1 MNWTQEQRDELM
13 LLWDGGRRTFGELA
27 RHFKVTRSSIAGR
40 IRREKKLRGIPSD
53 PAYAH
58 RKPRAYSPTDKK
70 PSMRKDAMLTLPGRA
85 EFVISAFKAPAM
97 TKPDEGQ
104 LASIIDVTG
113 CKWPVKDDPAYVG
126 GVAFCNHHADEGQS
140 YCPYHRAE
148 SVASYSRTLISKT
161 VRSAWHVYNK
171 RAA

>member
-1 MNWTQEQRDELM
+1 MKWTQEQRDELFA
-13 LLWDGGRRTFGELA
+13 LWGFGKRNYSELA
-27 RHFKVTRSSIAGR
+27 KHFGVTKNAIVGR
-40 IRREKKLRGIPSD
+40 MRREKEARGIPCDDKYSHRRPSNTD
-53 PAYAH
+53 KPKK
-58 RKPRAYSPTDKK
+58 RKP
-70 PSMRKDAMLTLPGRA
+70 MLTLPGRA
-85 EFVISAFKAPAM
+85 EFVITAYKPAPIVA
-97 TKPDEGQ
+97 PDEGQ